1 MDQHP
6 IPRQITSFEFKLIGF
21 MTLKQFLY
29 LVITFPTGFIVFKI
43 VPIPLINVL
52 LGVLVGVVGLAFAFV
67 PYQDRPLEEWVRNFI
82 KRINSPT
89 QYYYHKN
96 NDPVYFL
103 KNLYFLSDPHIVL
116 AHVDSKEKLQA
127 YLALKKTE
135 ETAAEK
141 KKKQIDTLLNHP
153 GQLLTPSKPAV
164 APAQNPSQEAMPQPI
179 AQTPLQQSSSISESL
194 KQMKGLSH
202 QPFFTGVV
210 KNRKQIALPGVLVSV
225 KDQKGKQLRLLKTNP
240 HGIFATYSPM
250 PEGDYMFELSDPND
264 SYFFDTMKVHLGIK
278 QQPSLTFYSK
288 ETL

>member
-29 LVITFPTGFIVFKI
+29 LVVFFPIGFVVFRI
-43 VPIPLINVL
+43 IPIPIINAL
-52 LGVLVGVVGLAFAFV
+52 LGILIAVVGIAFAFI

-82 KRINSPT
+82 RRINSPT

-96 NDPVYFL
+96 NEPVYFL

-127 YLALKKTE
+127 YLAQKKSE
-135 ETAAEK
+135 EQPMDK
-141 KKKQIDTLLNHP
+141 KKRHIDGLLKQP
-153 GQLLTPSKPAV
+153 GKLLTPVMQKATVPTQRTEIV
-164 APAQNPSQEAMPQPI
+164 
-179 AQTPLQQSSSISESL
+179 TPNESEVSGSASSISQSL
-194 KQMKGLSH
+194 KQMQGLSH
-202 QPFFTGVV
+202 QPFITGVV

-225 KDQKGKQLRLLKTNP
+225 KDQTGKQLRLLKTNP
-240 HGIFATYSPM
+240 HGIFATYSPL
-250 PEGDYMFELSDPND
+250 PEGEYIFELSDPND
-264 SYFFDTMKVHLGIK
+264 AYFFDTMNIHLGSK

-288 ETL
+288 EIL